1 MEGVCL
7 NLQFLA
13 NFEFWIKTFGL
24 GGTHSLVPLFRPRA
38 RRSEC
43 GGRHFTDDHHFHPL
57 PTCTPSSL
65 SAIVDAQSP
74 PFFASLTCA
83 FTATLTLYRSARF
96 HAPASSSLPCAAAA
110 NKGPMPQPPMSPR
123 PPLPSCPC
131 SAPSLSHH
139 PLLENLEP
147 KPTSSSYPAAS
158 TPPVPDF
165 SGGSLV
171 QTTRWRPLPHPSAA
185 HRPIHLHRWPVVWSL
200 TGAPPYTSCVAV
212 WNRTFRW
219 AAPLS
224 NHQNEIPTP
233 PACSPTR
240 LRRRLARAPGNPLV
254 HLRTAKPS
262 PSWAGQMQPRWTV
275 HLFFFQSFSSNPNQM
290 GFELLKFIG
299 SWIYLNKL

>member
-139 PLLENLEP
+139 PLLENLDR
-147 KPTSSSYPAAS
+147 SRHR
-158 TPPVPDF
+158 V
-165 SGGSLV
+165 LI
-171 QTTRWRPLPHPSAA
+171 PL
-185 HRPIHLHRWPVVWSL
+185 HRPRQCRTSPVALWSKQPTDDLCLIQVLL
-200 TGAPPYTSCVAV
+200 TD
-212 WNRTFRW
+212 
-219 AAPLS
+219 
-224 NHQNEIPTP
+224 
-233 PACSPTR
+233 
-240 LRRRLARAPGNPLV
+240 
-254 HLRTAKPS
+254 PS
-262 PSWAGQMQPRWTV
+262 IFTDDS
-275 HLFFFQSFSSNPNQM
+275 
-290 GFELLKFIG
+290 
-299 SWIYLNKL
+299 